1 MKKVMASHHQTGLSS
16 DHQLG
21 HAQKRERIDSTWNIY
36 AGQDLGRKLF
46 KRISGCHVQG
56 DFHLHLGGL

>member
-21 HAQKRERIDSTWNIY
+21 HAQKRERIDRNIY
-36 AGQDLGRKLF
+36 GINIGTFMLDK
-46 KRISGCHVQG
+46 I
-56 DFHLHLGGL
+56 